1 MLAASNSQL
10 PKSQPVR
17 ALRLWTNLL
26 GGSRLEKIALQ
37 PRTTLKVS
45 ILVSDL
51 SKSGAGRWG
60 GAVRTFLLAQ
70 ALRKLN
76 HDVEILGFVFGDDQ
90 PDLSASGFPVTTIR
104 GRNYPGFIQAA
115 RTLLQKLD
123 SDIVYALRPK
133 PTTLGLA
140 LLKRSRSRPFI
151 LLDIDDWELG
161 WFGQYQPT
169 LKQLARDILKPEGA
183 LRYPDHRLYLQWME
197 TLAARA
203 DAITVHTQFLKKRF
217 GGTYVP
223 NGKDTTLFD
232 PQRYNPEETRKRY
245 GLSDYRILMFP
256 GAPRPYK
263 GIEDVLAALEQLN
276 QPDLRLAI
284 VGGSPYDDYDQKL
297 LERWGRWLIKLP
309 TFPVEM
315 MPEVVSAAH
324 VVVVPQRD
332 TPAAKAQFPLKLTDG
347 MAMAKPILATRVG
360 DIPEIVADT
369 GILVDPSSPE
379 QLAEKIQ
386 WIFENLETAGA
397 MGLKARQR
405 CIERYSIDTMADI
418 LAGLLQRLHPQ

>member
-1 MLAASNSQL
+1 M
-10 PKSQPVR
+10 
-17 ALRLWTNLL
+17 
-26 GGSRLEKIALQ
+26 
-37 PRTTLKVS
+37 KVS

-70 ALRKLN
+70 ALKKLN
-76 HDVEILGFVFGDDQ
+76 CDVEILGFTFGNEL
-90 PDLSASGFPVTTIR
+90 PDLSASGFPVMTIP
-104 GRNYPGFIQAA
+104 GQNYPGFIQAA
-115 RTLLQKLD
+115 RTLLQKIDGDL
-123 SDIVYALRPK
+123 IYALRPK

-140 LLKRSRSRPFI
+140 LLKRSRSRCPI

-161 WFGQYQPT
+161 WFGQYKPG

-197 TLAARA
+197 SLASRA
-203 DAITVHTQFLKKRF
+203 DAITVHTQFLKERF

-232 PQRYNPEETRKRY
+232 PQHYNPQETRKRY
-245 GLSDYRILMFP
+245 GLSDYCILMFP

-263 GIEDVLAALEQLN
+263 GIEDVLIALEQLDR
-276 QPDLRLAI
+276 PDLRLAI

-297 LERWGRWLIKLP
+297 LERWGRWIIKLP
-309 TFPVEM
+309 TFPVEK

-332 TPAAKAQFPLKLTDG
+332 TAAAKAQFPLKLTDG
-347 MAMAKPILATRVG
+347 MAMSKPILATRVG
-360 DIPEIVADT
+360 DIPEIVADA

-386 WIFENLETAGA
+386 WIFENLDTARS

-405 CIERYSIDTMADI
+405 CVERYSIDTMAAI
-418 LAGLLQRLHPQ
+418 LAGLLQQLRP